1 MCRILPLSRGLIT
14 NTLDVSSLDES
25 DFRRQLPRYQGD
37 NWKITKAWRKH
48 LATCPKQN
56 ATAAQLALAW
66 ILAQGDDIIPI
77 PGTRKIERL
86 VENAGAVDLHLTAAD
101 LAEIEA
107 IIARYPNM
115 GARYNA
121 QQLAAVNH

>member
-1 MCRILPLSRGLIT
+1 MAQAFSEFAQ
-14 NTLDVSSLDES
+14 S
-25 DFRRQLPRYQGD
+25 
-37 NWKITKAWRKH
+37 K
-48 LATCPKQN
+48 N

-86 VENAGAVDLHLTAAD
+86 VENAGVDLHLTAAD

>member
-1 MCRILPLSRGLIT
+1 MAVILFGKLL
-14 NTLDVSSLDES
+14 VV
-25 DFRRQLPRYQGD
+25 
-37 NWKITKAWRKH
+37 
-48 LATCPKQN
+48 
-56 ATAAQLALAW
+56 
-66 ILAQGDDIIPI
+66 I

-101 LAEIEA
+101 LAEIQA

>member
-1 MCRILPLSRGLIT
+1 
-14 NTLDVSSLDES
+14 
-25 DFRRQLPRYQGD
+25 
-37 NWKITKAWRKH
+37 
-48 LATCPKQN
+48 
-56 ATAAQLALAW
+56 
-66 ILAQGDDIIPI
+66 PI

-101 LAEIEA
+101 LAEIDA

>member
-1 MCRILPLSRGLIT
+1 M
-14 NTLDVSSLDES
+14 
-25 DFRRQLPRYQGD
+25 
-37 NWKITKAWRKH
+37 
-48 LATCPKQN
+48 
-56 ATAAQLALAW
+56 
-66 ILAQGDDIIPI
+66 
-77 PGTRKIERL
+77 
-86 VENAGAVDLHLTAAD
+86 ENAGAVDLHLTAAD